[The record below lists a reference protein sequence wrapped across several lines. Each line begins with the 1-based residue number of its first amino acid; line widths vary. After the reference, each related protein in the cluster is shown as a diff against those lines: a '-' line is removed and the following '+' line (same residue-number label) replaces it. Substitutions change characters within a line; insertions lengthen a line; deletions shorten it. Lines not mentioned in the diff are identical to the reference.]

1 MSSILISL
9 KRLFNLLEMLSC
21 LCVQSS
27 LVADISM
34 EPLSNK
40 TMMMSWTN
48 HKTDKTGYTTEIII
62 NKSSQQRN

>member
-48 HKTDKTGYTTEIII
+48 HKT
-62 NKSSQQRN
+62 